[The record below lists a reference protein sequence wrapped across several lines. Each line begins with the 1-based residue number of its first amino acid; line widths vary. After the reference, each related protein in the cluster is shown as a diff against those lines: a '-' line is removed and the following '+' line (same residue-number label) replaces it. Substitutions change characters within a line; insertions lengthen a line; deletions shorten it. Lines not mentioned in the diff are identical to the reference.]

1 MAFLDKTGLER
12 FWAHVISQLNHKV
25 EKVDG
30 KGLSTNDFTNEDK
43 EKLAGLNYATD
54 EEIVAMMIEE
64 GILSVV
70 HTEDGEVL
78 ATDESSILML

>member
-1 MAFLDKTGLER
+1 MAFLDNNGVRR
-12 FWAHVISQLNHKV
+12 FWAHIVSQLNHKV

-43 EKLAGLNYATD
+43 EKLANLDYVTD
-54 EEIVAMMIEE
+54 EEVVAMMIEE
-64 GILSVV
+64 KILSVV
-70 HTEDGEVL
+70 HTEDGKVL